1 MRENSLP
8 AVAPTRRFATMI
20 TCDGLC
26 LYLTHR
32 PVLSN
37 IHWRIEAGSAWGII
51 GPPASGKSVLAKTLC
66 GLFTPQAGNLLV
78 DGTNL
83 PKLPEPGRVNVR
95 RKMGML
101 FQNNALFDF
110 LRVWENVAFPLARQN
125 PELSRE
131 SLMEAAGARLRSVGL
146 SGSEEKWP
154 SELSGGM
161 KKRVG
166 IARATICNAPI
177 LLYDEPTAGLDPVT
191 TSKIYDLLT
200 NLRQQ
205 HASTVIAI
213 SSDIPALRGFVD
225 NILFLHQG
233 AVRYCGPE
241 SALDACEDPIVHQFV
256 RGLTEGPL

>member
-1 MRENSLP
+1 
-8 AVAPTRRFATMI
+8 MI
-20 TCDGLC
+20 RCDGLC
-26 LYLTHR
+26 LTLAHR
-32 PVLSN
+32 PVLHELGWE
-37 IHWRIEAGSAWGII
+37 IAPGSVWGII

-66 GLFTPQAGNLLV
+66 GLFTPQQGTLQV
-78 DGTNL
+78 DGIEMTR
-83 PKLPEPGRVNVR
+83 LPEPERVAVR

-131 SLMEAAGARLRSVGL
+131 ELAARAAERLRAVGL
-146 SGSEEKWP
+146 AGSEEKWP

-166 IARATICNAPI
+166 IARATICNAPVLI
-177 LLYDEPTAGLDPVT
+177 YDEPTAGLDPVT

-200 NLRQQ
+200 DLRLR

-213 SSDIPALRGFVD
+213 SSDIQALRRFVGH
-225 NILFLHQG
+225 ILFLHQG
-233 AVRYCGPE
+233 RVRYCGPE
-241 SALDACEDPIVHQFV
+241 AGLEACEDPVVHQFI
-256 RGLTEGPL
+256 RGLGEGPL